1 MDARML
7 RYYSQELS
15 YMREMGTEFA
25 AAFPKIAARLA
36 LDATEVADPYVERL
50 LEGFSFLSAR
60 VRLKLD
66 AEFPRFTQHLLECV
80 YPHYLAPTP
89 SMAIVQMTPAMT
101 EGSLAAGFTV
111 PRGTVL
117 RGQIPRGEVTACQ
130 FRTAHELPLWPVEL
144 VEARYVPFAPDLPLN
159 TLPLA
164 EPVQAVLRLRLRA
177 ATPHTFQQIA
187 MDRLNLFLAA
197 GDEVALKLYE
207 LILGSGLGVLVGPP
221 ARPLPWFEWLGRE
234 AIQPVGFARE
244 QALIPYTTRSFSG
257 YRLLHE
263 YFAFPERFRF
273 VELAGLRRAL
283 ARHAGEEIELA
294 IPLAR
299 SDGALGAL
307 VDKTAFALHCTPA
320 INLFSRHADRIHVS
334 DQQAEHH
341 VVVDRTKPMDFE
353 VYSVEHVVGYSEGL
367 EAEQEFRPFYAS
379 VDADGAQP
387 AHGYFTIR
395 REPRALSERQRRDG
409 ARTSY
414 LGSEVSLSLVDM
426 RETPYSGTLRQ
437 LAVDVLVT
445 NRDLPLLMP
454 VGSDRDFSLAISA
467 PVEGI
472 RCLRGPSRP
481 RPAVVDG
488 EIPWRLTSHLSL
500 NYLTVADLDEEHG
513 ATALREFLELYADL
527 VDADMPDAAS
537 RRQAQGVRRVAV
549 SPRTRR
555 LPAPGPIV
563 FGRGLEIRM
572 TVDETA
578 FAGAS
583 AFLLGA
589 VLEQVFARLASMNTF
604 TELVLV
610 SERRGEIKRWPPR
623 MAARQLV

>member
-7 RYYSQELS
+7 RYYTQELA
-15 YMREMGTEFA
+15 YMREMGSEFA

-89 SMAIVQMTPAMT
+89 SMAIVQMTPSMA

-130 FRTAHELPLWPVEL
+130 FRTAHELTLWPVEL

-159 TLPLA
+159 TLGLT

-187 MDRLNLFLAA
+187 LDRLNLFLSG
-197 GDEVALKLYE
+197 GDEVVLKLYE

-221 ARPLPWFEWLGRE
+221 ARPLPWFEWLGRD
-234 AIQPVGFARE
+234 AIQPVGFARD
-244 QALIPYTTRSFSG
+244 QVLIPYTTRSFSG

-273 VELAGLRRAL
+273 VELAGLRKAL
-283 ARHAGEEIELA
+283 SRHAGEEIELA

-307 VDKTAFALHCTPA
+307 VDKSGFALHCTPA
-320 INLFSRHADRIHVS
+320 VNLFSRHADRIHVT

-353 VYSVEHVVGYSEGL
+353 VYGVEHVVGYSEGL

-379 VDADGAQP
+379 VDADDTLP
-387 AHGYFTIR
+387 AHGYFTMR

-414 LGSEVSLSLVDM
+414 IGSEVSLSLVDA
-426 RETPYSGTLRQ
+426 REAPYSSTIRQ
-437 LAVDVLVT
+437 LGVEVLVT

-500 NYLTVADLDEEHG
+500 NYLTVSDLDEEHG

-537 RRQAQGVRRVAV
+537 RRQARGVRRVSV
-549 SPRTRR
+549 TPRTRR

-583 AFLLGA
+583 AFLLGT

-604 TELVLV
+604 TELVLL

>member
-7 RYYSQELS
+7 RYYNQELA
-15 YMREMGTEFA
+15 YMREMGAEFA

-80 YPHYLAPTP
+80 YPHYLTPTP
-89 SMAIVQMTPAMT
+89 SMAIVQLMPAMT
-101 EGSLAAGFTV
+101 EGSLATGFTV

-130 FRTAHELPLWPVEL
+130 FRTAHELTLWPIEIT
-144 VEARYVPFAPDLPLN
+144 EARYAPFAPDLPLN
-159 TLPLA
+159 TLGLT

-177 ATPHTFQQIA
+177 ATPNVFKQIT
-187 MDRLNLFLAA
+187 MDRLNVFLAG

-221 ARPLPWFEWLGRE
+221 ARPLPWFEWLGRD
-234 AIQPVGFARE
+234 ALQPVGFARE
-244 QALIPYTTRSFSG
+244 QALIPYTARSFSG

-273 VELAGLRRAL
+273 LEITGLKAAL
-283 ARHAGEEIELA
+283 GRHAGEEIELA

-299 SDGALGAL
+299 SDATLGAL
-307 VDKTAFALHCTPA
+307 VDKSAFALHCTPA
-320 INLFSRHADRIHVS
+320 VNLFSRRADRIHVT

-353 VYSVEHVVGYSEGL
+353 VYGVERVVGYGEGL

-379 VDADGAQP
+379 VDTDGGQP
-387 AHGYFTIR
+387 AHGYFTVR

-409 ARTSY
+409 SRTSY
-414 LGSEVSLSLVDM
+414 IGSEVSLSLVDA
-426 RETPYSGTLRQ
+426 REAPYAPTIRQ
-437 LAVDVLVT
+437 LAVEVLVT

-500 NYLTVADLDEEHG
+500 NYLTVADLDEEQG
-513 ATALREFLELYADL
+513 ATALREFLQLYADL
-527 VDADMPDAAS
+527 VDADMPDAVS
-537 RRQAQGVRRVAV
+537 RRQTQGVRRVSV
-549 SPRTRR
+549 TPRTRR

-563 FGRGLEIRM
+563 FGRGLEIRL

-610 SERRGEIKRWPPR
+610 SERRGEVKRWPPR